1 MVAGAAVSDNAP
13 FAGSFQRTTFPE
25 GVDQNDLTN
34 GKLTPTISVSP
45 GFFSATGISQLSGRD
60 FDYHDDAQ
68 SHMVAIVNQAF
79 VDRTWAGQNP
89 LGKHLH
95 FALQTWDVEVV
106 GVVKTVKYQT
116 LGEPPQAIVYF
127 PLKQHYSPNAVFY
140 VRTNGDPH
148 AALTSIRSTVDSLD
162 PSLRIRNV
170 RTVAELL
177 DLSLV
182 APRVGAELLG
192 TFGLLALLLAAIGTY
207 GVMSYSVNQRTQE
220 IGIRLAMG
228 AQRGDV
234 LSLILG
240 NGMTMVLVGIAA
252 GLALSTVL
260 TISMKS
266 LLFGIG
272 AIDFPSFLATSALL
286 VIVALAACWLP
297 ARRAMRVD
305 PIIALRYE

>member
-1 MVAGAAVSDNAP
+1 V
-13 FAGSFQRTTFPE
+13 
-25 GVDQNDLTN
+25 
-34 GKLTPTISVSP
+34 
-45 GFFSATGISQLSGRD
+45 
-60 FDYHDDAQ
+60 
-68 SHMVAIVNQAF
+68 
-79 VDRTWAGQNP
+79 
-89 LGKHLH
+89 
-95 FALQTWDVEVV
+95 
-106 GVVKTVKYQT
+106 
-116 LGEPPQAIVYF
+116 
-127 PLKQHYSPNAVFY
+127 VFY
-140 VRTNGDPH
+140 IRTNGDPH
-148 AALTSIRSTVDSLD
+148 AALTSIRPTVEALDHSL
-162 PSLRIRNV
+162 PISNV

-234 LSLILG
+234 LRLILG
-240 NGMTMVLVGIAA
+240 NGMTMVLVGIAV
-252 GLALSTVL
+252 GLGLSTVL
-260 TISMKS
+260 TKSMS
-266 LLFGIG
+266 ALLFGIG
-272 AIDFPSFLATSALL
+272 TIDVPSFAATSALL